1 MAAHD
6 SRPSIHVEVLVIGGG
21 IMGLWLTWRYSWLGY
36 HVLCLRL
43 RDEERPCAETLRNQ
57 GWLQSGGRYFRSLS
71 ISVNSIK
78 SRLTQKDLSPSERDQ
93 LKAKLKKDEELR
105 ASAVDMHYSAQEIR
119 QEFGISLADDS
130 GLRGVM
136 RLRENETWTEDL
148 LNGHVDGKLSIAE
161 LGAESLDSDQAKQRL
176 GQLFD
181 PEGTYLST
189 SERAFE
195 EDVLLEVLRT
205 RALSTKRARIRVLR
219 DPAVLEWGDADHL
232 NAVCNCE
239 EGQVLADR
247 VFLAAGAGTPCLL
260 ADLGLQIA
268 LKVQRTPLL
277 VGRVPDALGSLV
289 LEERFRSYSL
299 VSHHTPNGL
308 VGVVG
313 VGAQNSDE
321 PMDEELSD
329 AQLARSEIYG
339 ASSRRVSKEVG
350 DRARSRVRDV
360 FLTTPRITAGYEPAL
375 ENEAD
380 WSHYLHVPSGTNVV
394 VVLPGRATFAPKAAA
409 LCEGYDLNGSWPTPP
424 LALKNPSQSFT
435 WNWLPGSDWIET
447 PRMHHHSNYDH
458 MDEVED

>member
-1 MAAHD
+1 MAAQD

-21 IMGLWLTWRYSWLGY
+21 IMGLWLTWRYSSLGY

-43 RDEERPCAETLRNQ
+43 SDEERPCAETLRNQ

-71 ISVNSIK
+71 LSVDSLTSK
-78 SRLTQKDLSPSERDQ
+78 LTQKNLSPSERDQ
-93 LKAKLKKDEELR
+93 LKAKLKKDKDLR

-130 GLRGVM
+130 GLGGVV
-136 RLRENETWTEDL
+136 RLREDETWPEDL
-148 LNGHVDGKLSIAE
+148 LRGHVDGKLWIAE
-161 LGAESLDSDQAKQRL
+161 LGAERLDSDQANQRL
-176 GQLFD
+176 GQMFD

-189 SERAFE
+189 GERAFE
-195 EDVLLEVLRT
+195 EDVLLEALRART
-205 RALSTKRARIRVLR
+205 LSTRRARVRVLR

-239 EGQVLADR
+239 GGQVLADR

-260 ADLGLQIA
+260 ADLGLPIT

-277 VGRVPDALGSLV
+277 VGRVPDTLGSLV
-289 LEERFRSYSL
+289 LEERFRGYSL
-299 VSHHTPNGL
+299 VSHPTPNGF

-339 ASSRRVSKEVG
+339 TSSRRVSKEVG

-360 FLTTPRITAGYEPAL
+360 FLTPPRITAGYEPAL

-380 WSHYLHVPSGTNVV
+380 WSHYLHVSPSRVFGGVGWAV
-394 VVLPGRATFAPKAAA
+394 
-409 LCEGYDLNGSWPTPP
+409 
-424 LALKNPSQSFT
+424 
-435 WNWLPGSDWIET
+435 
-447 PRMHHHSNYDH
+447 
-458 MDEVED
+458 